1 MDVSN
6 YGIGNFLT
14 RVDVSLEK
22 REIILLHYIQW
33 YVWLITSIIGI
44 RQWI

>member
-1 MDVSN
+1 MDVSS

-14 RVDVSLEK
+14 RIDVSSEK
-22 REIILLHYIQW
+22 REIIVLHDIQW